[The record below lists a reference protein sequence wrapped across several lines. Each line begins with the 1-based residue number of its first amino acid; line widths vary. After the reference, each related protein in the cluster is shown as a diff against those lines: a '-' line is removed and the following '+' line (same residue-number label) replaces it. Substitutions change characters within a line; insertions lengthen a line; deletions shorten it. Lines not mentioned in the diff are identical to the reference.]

1 MNIKME
7 LLLKY
12 TYLIDIKN
20 IDIQLE
26 KLWQRYQTIL
36 KNPNWDDL
44 NEARAIL
51 YLVGYIYLETIAS
64 EAIERRLHLLKK
76 PISSVKFFTLIDS
89 NSKELRLY
97 RKDSLFIKLEKYY
110 LLIKKFKNRFVGGKY
125 YMDEEKFIKLYN
137 KYNPDKD
144 LKIGERGKF

>member
-1 MNIKME
+1 ME

-125 YMDEEKFIKLYN
+125 YMDEEKFIKL
-137 KYNPDKD
+137 
-144 LKIGERGKF
+144 

>member
-1 MNIKME
+1 ME

-12 TYLIDIKN
+12 TYLLDVKK

-26 KLWQRYQTIL
+26 KLWQKYQAIL

-89 NSKELRLY
+89 NSKELRTY

-110 LLIKKFKNRFVGGKY
+110 LLVKKFKNRFVGGKY

-137 KYNPDKD
+137 KYNSNKD